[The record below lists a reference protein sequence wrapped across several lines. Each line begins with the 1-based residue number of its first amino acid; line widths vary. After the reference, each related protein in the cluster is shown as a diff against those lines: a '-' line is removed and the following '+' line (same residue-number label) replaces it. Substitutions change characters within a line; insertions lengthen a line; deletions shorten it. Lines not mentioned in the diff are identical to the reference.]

1 MSRSVTSSGQK
12 SVFLLQIKTF
22 VSGGNSGDGHF
33 SDVVVMEVSNTVL
46 KRKHTT
52 RNTLARNRM
61 LARLTEATE
70 QGALLATHDNT
81 ELMWL
86 RRHVGT
92 DDIAE
97 PEPYL
102 FCFQHDWDALTPVDR
117 ALRTI
122 KGLAEFHPDWAFW
135 GYDAALLWGLE
146 VPNDLL
152 GPRFL
157 VKTGCSVTLSGGCRL
172 LRPQMAG
179 ALERVDGVRVTS
191 FWRTAEDCLLRVPF
205 SYGLAIADSALRAK
219 GVSRGDLRERLR
231 ADCED
236 KRGYRR
242 AQVIASYADG
252 LSENGGESRFRAFYI
267 AYGFPV
273 PELQVE
279 FRDLLDL
286 TSVFRVD
293 YFWRLEDGTC
303 VIGELDGKG
312 KYTLQDGGDR
322 ESVDPF
328 VAERQRESHLTM
340 LGHKVLRFTFDELK
354 NPGKLAEKMR
364 LAGISQRADLAE
376 GWKRQWYG
384 C

>member
-1 MSRSVTSSGQK
+1 MPSSCYRLRRLPAAAMA
-12 SVFLLQIKTF
+12 VMVRLPELA
-22 VSGGNSGDGHF
+22 
-33 SDVVVMEVSNTVL
+33 VMEVSNTV
-46 KRKHTT
+46 REHKHTT

-61 LARLTEATE
+61 LARLTEAGE
-70 QGALLATHDNT
+70 QGALLATHDNA

-102 FCFQHDWDALTPVDR
+102 FCFQHDWDLLTPSER

-152 GPRFL
+152 GPCFL
-157 VKTGCSVTLSGGCRL
+157 VKTGCSAPLSGGCRL
-172 LRPQMAG
+172 LRPQAAG
-179 ALERVDGVRVTS
+179 ALERVDGVQVTP
-191 FWRTAEDCLLRVPF
+191 FWRTVEDCLQRAPF

-219 GVSRGDLRERLR
+219 GSSRDELRERLR
-231 ADCED
+231 ADCD
-236 KRGYRR
+236 GRRGYRR
-242 AQVIASYADG
+242 AQVIAAYTDG
-252 LSENGGESRFRAFYI
+252 LSENGGESRFRAFFI

-279 FRDLLDL
+279 FHDPLDP
-286 TSVFRVD
+286 SNVFRVD
-293 YFWRLEDGTC
+293 YFWRLEDGAC

-312 KYTLQDGGDR
+312 KYALQAGEGR
-322 ESVDPF
+322 KSVDPF

-340 LGHKVLRFTFDELK
+340 LGHKVLRFTFEELK
-354 NPGKLAEKMR
+354 DPGKLVEKMR
-364 LAGISQRADLAE
+364 LAGIPQRADLAE
-376 GWKRQWYG
+376 EWRRQWYG
-384 C
+384 R

>member
-1 MSRSVTSSGQK
+1 MSSSCYRLRCLARRATETM
-12 SVFLLQIKTF
+12 VRL
-22 VSGGNSGDGHF
+22 
-33 SDVVVMEVSNTVL
+33 SDVVVMKVPNTVCEH
-46 KRKHTT
+46 KHAT

-61 LARLTEATE
+61 LARLTEAGE
-70 QGALLATHDNT
+70 RGALLATHDNA

-86 RRHVGT
+86 RRHVGI

-102 FCFQHDWDALTPVDR
+102 FCFQHDWDSLTPSER

-122 KGLAEFHPDWAFW
+122 RGLAEFHPDWAFW

-157 VKTGCSVTLSGGCRL
+157 VKTGCSVPLSGGCRL
-172 LRPQMAG
+172 LRPQAAG
-179 ALERVDGVRVTS
+179 ALERVDGVRVTP
-191 FWRTAEDCLLRVPF
+191 FWRTVEDCLLRAPF

-219 GVSRGDLRERLR
+219 GGSRDDLCERLHV
-231 ADCED
+231 DCEG

-252 LSENGGESRFRAFYI
+252 LSENGGESRFRAFFI

-273 PELQVE
+273 PQLQVE
-279 FRDLLDL
+279 FHDPLDP
-286 TSVFRVD
+286 TRVFRVD
-293 YFWRLEDGTC
+293 YFWKLEDGTC

-312 KYTLQDGGDR
+312 KYTLQSSEGR
-322 ESVDPF
+322 EPVDPF

-340 LGHKVLRFTFDELK
+340 LGHKVLRFTFAELK
-354 NPGKLAEKMR
+354 DPGKLVMKMR
-364 LAGISQRADLAE
+364 LAGIPQQADLAE
-376 GWKRQWYG
+376 EWRRQWYG
-384 C
+384 R

>member
-1 MSRSVTSSGQK
+1 MSSFCYRLRCLAQRATETV
-12 SVFLLQIKTF
+12 VRL
-22 VSGGNSGDGHF
+22 
-33 SDVVVMEVSNTVL
+33 SDVVVMKVSGIVC
-46 KRKHTT
+46 KHKHAT

-61 LARLTEATE
+61 LAQLKDSAERGVLLT
-70 QGALLATHDNT
+70 THDNA

-102 FCFQHDWDALTPVDR
+102 FCFQHDWDSLTPPER

-135 GYDAALLWGLE
+135 GYDAALLWSLE

-157 VKTGCSVTLSGGCRL
+157 VKTGCTAALSGGCRL

-179 ALERVDGVRVTS
+179 AFERVDGVWVTP
-191 FWRTAEDCLLRVPF
+191 FWRTVEDCLLRAPF

-219 GVSRGDLRERLR
+219 GSSRDELRERLR
-231 ADCED
+231 FDCED
-236 KRGYRR
+236 RRGYRR
-242 AQVIASYADG
+242 AQVIASHADG
-252 LSENGGESRFRAFYI
+252 LSENGGESRFRAFFI

-279 FRDLLDL
+279 FHDPLDP
-286 TSVFRVD
+286 SQVFRVD
-293 YFWRLEDGTC
+293 YFWRLENGTC

-312 KYTLQDGGDR
+312 KYTLQAGEGR
-322 ESVDPF
+322 KSVDPF

-364 LAGISQRADLAE
+364 LAGIPQRTDLAE
-376 GWKRQWYG
+376 EWRRQWYG
-384 C
+384 R

>member
-1 MSRSVTSSGQK
+1 MPSSCYR
-12 SVFLLQIKTF
+12 LRCLARRATETMIRL
-22 VSGGNSGDGHF
+22 
-33 SDVVVMEVSNTVL
+33 SDVVVMKVPSNVC
-46 KRKHTT
+46 KHKHAT

-61 LARLTEATE
+61 LARLTGAGE

-102 FCFQHDWDALTPVDR
+102 FCFQHDWDALTPSER
-117 ALRTI
+117 SLRTI

-157 VKTGCSVTLSGGCRL
+157 VKTGCSAPLSGGCRL
-172 LRPQMAG
+172 LRPQAAG
-179 ALERVDGVRVTS
+179 ALERVDGVRVTP
-191 FWRTAEDCLLRVPF
+191 FWRTVEDCLLRAPF
-205 SYGLAIADSALRAK
+205 SYGLAIADSALRAED
-219 GVSRGDLRERLR
+219 VSREDLCERLR
-231 ADCED
+231 IDCEG

-252 LSENGGESRFRAFYI
+252 LSENGGESRFRAFFI
-267 AYGFPV
+267 AYGFRV

-279 FRDLLDL
+279 FHDPLDP
-286 TSVFRVD
+286 SQVFRVD
-293 YFWRLEDGTC
+293 YFWRLENGTC

-312 KYTLQDGGDR
+312 KYTLQNGGGR
-322 ESVDPF
+322 ELVDPF

-354 NPGKLAEKMR
+354 NPGKLVEKMR
-364 LAGISQRADLAE
+364 LAGIPQQAE
-376 GWKRQWYG
+376 LTEEWRKRWYG
-384 C
+384 R

>member
-1 MSRSVTSSGQK
+1 MPSSCYRLRRLPAAAMA
-12 SVFLLQIKTF
+12 VMVRLPEL
-22 VSGGNSGDGHF
+22 
-33 SDVVVMEVSNTVL
+33 VVMEVSNTV
-46 KRKHTT
+46 REHKHTT

-61 LARLTEATE
+61 LARLTEAGE
-70 QGALLATHDNT
+70 QGALLATHDNA

-97 PEPYL
+97 PEPHL
-102 FCFQHDWDALTPVDR
+102 FCFQHDWDLLTPPER

-157 VKTGCSVTLSGGCRL
+157 VKTGCSAPLSGGCRL
-172 LRPQMAG
+172 LRPQAAG
-179 ALERVDGVRVTS
+179 ALERVDGVQVTP
-191 FWRTAEDCLLRVPF
+191 FWRTVEDCLLRAPF

-219 GVSRGDLRERLR
+219 GSSRDELRERLR
-231 ADCED
+231 ADCD
-236 KRGYRR
+236 GRRGYRR

-252 LSENGGESRFRAFYI
+252 LSENGGESRFRAFFI

-279 FRDLLDL
+279 FRDPLDP
-286 TSVFRVD
+286 SQVFRAD
-293 YFWRLEDGTC
+293 YFWKLEDGTC

-312 KYTLQDGGDR
+312 KYALQADEGR
-322 ESVDPF
+322 KSVDPF

-354 NPGKLAEKMR
+354 NPGKLVEKMR
-364 LAGISQRADLAE
+364 LAGIPQQAELAE
-376 GWKRQWYG
+376 EWTRQWYG
-384 C
+384 R

>member
-1 MSRSVTSSGQK
+1 MVR
-12 SVFLLQIKTF
+12 L
-22 VSGGNSGDGHF
+22 
-33 SDVVVMEVSNTVL
+33 SDVVVMNVSDTVCGR
-46 KRKHTT
+46 KRAT

-61 LARLTEATE
+61 LARLKDAAERGVLFT
-70 QGALLATHDNT
+70 THDNA

-146 VPNDLL
+146 VPYDLL

-157 VKTGCSVTLSGGCRL
+157 VKTGCSVALSGGCRL

-179 ALERVDGVRVTS
+179 ALESVDGVRVTPY
-191 FWRTAEDCLLRVPF
+191 WRTVEDCLLRAPF
-205 SYGLAIADSALRAK
+205 SYGLAIADSALREK
-219 GVSRGDLRERLR
+219 GVSRDDLRERLR

-236 KRGYRR
+236 RRGYRR

-252 LSENGGESRFRAFYI
+252 LSENGGESRFRAFFI

-279 FRDLLDL
+279 FRDPLDPGQ
-286 TSVFRVD
+286 VFRVD
-293 YFWRLEDGTC
+293 YFWRLEDRTC

-312 KYTLQDGGDR
+312 KYALQSGGGR
-322 ESVDPF
+322 EPIDPF

-340 LGHKVLRFTFDELK
+340 LGHKVLRFTFNELK
-354 NPGKLAEKMR
+354 EPGKLVEKMR
-364 LAGISQRADLAE
+364 LAVIPRQADLAE
-376 GWKRQWYG
+376 EWRRQWYG
-384 C
+384 H

>member
-1 MSRSVTSSGQK
+1 MAR
-12 SVFLLQIKTF
+12 L
-22 VSGGNSGDGHF
+22 
-33 SDVVVMEVSNTVL
+33 SDVVVMKVSGAVCV
-46 KRKHTT
+46 RKHAA
-52 RNTLARNRM
+52 RNTLARNKM
-61 LARLTEATE
+61 LVRLKDATDR
-70 QGALLATHDNT
+70 GALLVTHDKA

-86 RRHVGT
+86 RRHMGT

-102 FCFQHDWDALTPVDR
+102 FCFQHDWDLLTWSER

-157 VKTGCSVTLSGGCRL
+157 VKTGCSVALSGGYRL
-172 LRPQMAG
+172 LRPQAAS
-179 ALERVDGVRVTS
+179 ALERVDGVRVTP
-191 FWRTAEDCLLRVPF
+191 FWRTVEDCLLRAPF

-219 GVSRGDLRERLR
+219 GSSRDELRERLR
-231 ADCED
+231 ADCD
-236 KRGYRR
+236 GRRGYRR

-252 LSENGGESRFRAFYI
+252 LSENGGESRFRAFFI

-279 FRDLLDL
+279 FHDPLDP
-286 TSVFRVD
+286 SNVFRVD
-293 YFWRLEDGTC
+293 YFWRLGNGTC
-303 VIGELDGKG
+303 IIGELDGKG
-312 KYTLQDGGDR
+312 KYALQAGEGR
-322 ESVDPF
+322 KPVDPF

-354 NPGKLAEKMR
+354 DPGKLVEKMR
-364 LAGISQRADLAE
+364 LAGIPQRAELAE
-376 GWKRQWYG
+376 EWRRQWCG
-384 C
+384 R

>member
-1 MSRSVTSSGQK
+1 MPSSCYRLRCLARRATETM
-12 SVFLLQIKTF
+12 VRL
-22 VSGGNSGDGHF
+22 
-33 SDVVVMEVSNTVL
+33 SDVVVMKVSNAVL
-46 KRKHTT
+46 KHKHTT

-61 LARLTEATE
+61 LARLTKAGK
-70 QGALLATHDNT
+70 QGALLATHGNA

-102 FCFQHDWDALTPVDR
+102 FCFQHDWDALTQTDR

-157 VKTGCSVTLSGGCRL
+157 IKTGCTAALSTGCRL
-172 LRPQMAG
+172 LRPQAAG
-179 ALERVDGVRVTS
+179 ALERVDGVRVTP
-191 FWRTAEDCLLRVPF
+191 FWRTVEDCLLRAPF
-205 SYGLAIADSALRAK
+205 SYGLAIADSALREK
-219 GVSRGDLRERLR
+219 GVSRDDLRERLH

-236 KRGYRR
+236 RRGYRR

-252 LSENGGESRFRAFYI
+252 LSENGGESRFRAFFI

-279 FRDLLDL
+279 FRDPLDP
-286 TSVFRVD
+286 SQVFRVD

-312 KYTLQDGGDR
+312 KYTLQTGEGR
-322 ESVDPF
+322 KSVDPF

-340 LGHKVLRFTFDELK
+340 LGHKVLRFTFNELK
-354 NPGKLAEKMR
+354 EPGKLVEKMR
-364 LAGISQRADLAE
+364 LAGIPRQADLAE
-376 GWKRQWYG
+376 EWRRQWYG
-384 C
+384 R

>member
-1 MSRSVTSSGQK
+1 MSQSVTSGGRK
-12 SVFLLQIKTF
+12 LVYLLQIETLLA
-22 VSGGNSGDGHF
+22 VATAIMVRLPDL
-33 SDVVVMEVSNTVL
+33 VVMEVSNIV
-46 KRKHTT
+46 REHRHTT

-61 LARLTEATE
+61 LARLKDAIE
-70 QGALLATHDNT
+70 QGTLFATHDNA

-97 PEPYL
+97 PESHL
-102 FCFQHDWDALTPVDR
+102 FCFQHEWDALTPPEQAR
-117 ALRTI
+117 WTI

-135 GYDAALLWGLE
+135 GYDAALIWGLE

-152 GPRFL
+152 GPRYL
-157 VKTGCSVTLSGGCRL
+157 VKTGCSVALSMGCRL
-172 LRPQMAG
+172 LRPQAAG
-179 ALERVDGVRVTS
+179 ALERVDGVRVTP
-191 FWRTAEDCLLRVPF
+191 FWRTVEDCLLRAPF

-219 GVSRGDLRERLR
+219 GMSRDDLCERLQ
-231 ADCED
+231 ADCEGR
-236 KRGYRR
+236 RGYRR
-242 AQVIASYADG
+242 AQVIASHADG
-252 LSENGGESRFRAFYI
+252 LSENGGESRFRAFFI

-279 FRDLLDL
+279 FRDPLDL
-286 TSVFRVD
+286 SQVFRVD

-312 KYTLQDGGDR
+312 KYALQNGEGR

-340 LGHKVLRFTFDELK
+340 LGHKVLRFTFDELE
-354 NPGKLAEKMR
+354 NPGKLVEKMR
-364 LAGISQRADLAE
+364 LVGISQRADLAE
-376 GWKRQWYG
+376 GWKRQRYG
-384 C
+384 R

>member
-1 MSRSVTSSGQK
+1 MAH
-12 SVFLLQIKTF
+12 L
-22 VSGGNSGDGHF
+22 
-33 SDVVVMEVSNTVL
+33 SDVVVMEVSNTVF
-46 KRKHTT
+46 KQKHAT

-61 LARLTEATE
+61 LARLTETAK

-157 VKTGCSVTLSGGCRL
+157 VKTGCSAALSGGCRL
-172 LRPQMAG
+172 LRPQVAG
-179 ALERVDGVRVTS
+179 ALGRVDGVWVTP
-191 FWRTAEDCLLRVPF
+191 FWRTVEDCLLRAPF

-219 GVSRGDLRERLR
+219 GVSREDLCECLR
-231 ADCED
+231 ADCEGR
-236 KRGYRR
+236 RGYRR

-252 LSENGGESRFRAFYI
+252 LSENGGESRFRAFFI

-279 FRDLLDL
+279 FRDPLDPGQ
-286 TSVFRVD
+286 VFRVD

-312 KYTLQDGGDR
+312 KYTLQNGEGR

-340 LGHKVLRFTFDELK
+340 LGYKVLRFTFNELK
-354 NPGKLAEKMR
+354 NPGKLVEKMR
-364 LAGISQRADLAE
+364 LAGIPQRADLAE
-376 GWKRQWYG
+376 EWRRQWYG